1 MYILLFSQGINVKD
15 DEGEIMEKL
24 VINDKEYQLDS
35 FGFLAN
41 VDDWDENFAKGM
53 ALNLEIPDGLTDN
66 HLKVINYIREVFK
79 RDNTC
84 PTVYDTME
92 HFNFNIGEFR
102 NLFPDGYQRGA
113 CKLAGIS
120 YARGYL
126 TLHTL
131 KKVHTLPLSE
141 ETKSYRINSKGF
153 LIDWTEWDEEFALN
167 TADELKMPNLLT
179 DKAWEIIKYLR
190 NHFEKGQS
198 VPNIYQLCDDN
209 SITLDELKDLFP
221 DGYHRGAVKIAGLR
235 IK

>member
-1 MYILLFSQGINVKD
+1 
-15 DEGEIMEKL
+15 MEKL
-24 VINDKEYQLDS
+24 VISDKEYQLDS

-41 VDDWDENFAKGM
+41 VDDWDENFAKEM
-53 ALNLEIPDGLTDN
+53 AMSLEIPDGLTDN
-66 HLKVINYIREVFK
+66 HLKVINYIREIFK

-92 HFNFNIGEFR
+92 HFNFHIGEFR
-102 NLFPDGYQRGA
+102 NLFPIGYQRGA

-120 YARGYL
+120 YDKGYL
-126 TLHTL
+126 TLHSL
-131 KKVHTLPLSE
+131 RKGQKEYVSE
-141 ETKSYRINSKGF
+141 ESKAYRINSKGY

-179 DKAWEIIKYLR
+179 DKHWEIIKYLR
-190 NHFEKGQS
+190 NQFEKEKT

-209 SITLDELKDLFP
+209 SITLDELKELFP
-221 DGYHRGAVKIAGLR
+221 DGYHRGTVKIAGLR